1 MIALTLAAGM
11 LTAMLLHALPAKV
24 SAASPDEIRNQ
35 IDELES
41 QQAELQEQMD
51 ALEAQ
56 MSDNLTQ
63 IEDMTAQKGRIDQQI
78 FLLHDQIGSIN
89 EQISAYNVLIAD
101 KQDELTAAE
110 ARYEALSDKYRERV
124 RAMEEAGE
132 LSYWSVLF
140 KANSFTDLLD
150 RLNMIR
156 EIAASDERRLQEL
169 NNAAQAVKAARDA
182 LEQGK
187 AELETKR
194 TTLTSTQSELE
205 AKRAESDKLLSDLIA
220 RGEEFEQMMREGEDK
235 QTELMLQ
242 LAQRNDELELAEYEQ
257 WLSTSV
263 PPETEAGGSEG
274 GDPPLGEGE
283 WMVPV
288 PWYVL
293 SSPFGMRLHPIDNV
307 WRMHY
312 GVDLS
317 CNEGEPI
324 YASRSGVVIVTDYE
338 EGGAGNYVYIN
349 HGDGYTSIYM
359 HMTYYIVSPGDYV
372 TQGDV
377 IGYVGSTGAST
388 GPHLHFGITYNGTY
402 VNPMDYIG

>member
-1 MIALTLAAGM
+1 MIALALAAGM

-24 SAASPDEIRNQ
+24 SAASPDEIRSQ

-63 IEDMTAQKGRIDQQI
+63 IEDMIAQKGRIDQQI
-78 FLLHDQIGSIN
+78 FLLHDQIGGIN

-169 NNAAQAVKAARDA
+169 NDAAQAVKAARDA

-187 AELETKR
+187 TELQTKR
-194 TTLTSTQSELE
+194 TALSGTQSELE
-205 AKRAESDKLLSDLIA
+205 AKRAESDKLLSNLIA
-220 RGEEFEQMMREGEDK
+220 RGKEFERQMLEGEDK

-263 PPETEAGGSEG
+263 PPETAAGGG
-274 GDPPLGEGE
+274 GNPPLGEGE

-293 SSPFGMRLHPIDNV
+293 CSPFGMRLHPIYNV

-312 GVDLS
+312 GVDLG
-317 CNEGEPI
+317 CDQGEPI
-324 YASRSGVVIVTDYE
+324 YASRSGVVTVTDYE
-338 EGGAGNYVYIN
+338 EDGAGNYVYIN

-359 HMTYYIVSPGDYV
+359 HMTYYIVSAGDYV
-372 TQGDV
+372 TQGQV
-377 IGYVGSTGAST
+377 IGYVGDTGAAT
-388 GPHLHFGITYNGTY
+388 GAHLHFGITYNGTY